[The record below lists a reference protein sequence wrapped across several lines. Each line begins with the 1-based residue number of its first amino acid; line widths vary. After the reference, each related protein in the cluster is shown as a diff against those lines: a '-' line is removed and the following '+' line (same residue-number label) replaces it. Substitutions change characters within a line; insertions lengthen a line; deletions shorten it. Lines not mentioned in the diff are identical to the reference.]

1 LGRARRRGS
10 PEPPSRLGCGAPRS
24 QRAEPAGARRPPR
37 RSQPPRGGLTPSRPW
52 GGAGASAA
60 LPGGRPSR
68 ARPSSTSPSPLG
80 PHGVAARPSPVQLIL
95 RGHALVCASTPP
107 TPARAAAG
115 ARSRARASQGPARS
129 PALEPR
135 RLQSWGWGPGP
146 RPQPPRRAG
155 ARLSRGSAAA
165 KPSTRSPAPGC
176 PAPQR
181 GGARL
186 QTPLHRHPPREG
198 GPPAKAGGVA
208 VQAAG

>member
-1 LGRARRRGS
+1 VGGRRRKEGAWA
-10 PEPPSRLGCGAPRS
+10 EPRAGLARDPRGAPLS
-24 QRAEPAGARRPPR
+24 
-37 RSQPPRGGLTPSRPW
+37 RSQPPRGGLTLSRPW
-52 GGAGASAA
+52 GKRGSLCRPPGRAGAE
-60 LPGGRPSR
+60 R
-68 ARPSSTSPSPLG
+68 RPSSTSPSPLG

-95 RGHALVCASTPP
+95 RGPFPLHSCSISTPP
-107 TPARAAAG
+107 TPARAAGGG
-115 ARSRARASQGPARS
+115 ASRAARSQGPARS

-176 PAPQR
+176 SAPQR